1 MPLMQDALFPDSESP
16 VPSAPASGAA
26 PARRPARAPV
36 QRRADVEAA
45 TSDDALSALALELPA
60 GLHLGTSS
68 WTFPGWRDLVWRD
81 SYSESQLARRGLP
94 AYARH
99 PLLRTV
105 SLDRAF
111 YRPLTTTQYAQ
122 LAAQVPDGFR
132 FIVKAP
138 SLVSDALV
146 RGPEGRGLQTND
158 AFLDPALALSE
169 FVQPAI
175 DGLGAR
181 LGALVIQISPLP
193 ARWLAPPE
201 AFFDRLDS
209 LLRAL
214 PRPAE
219 RVAGA
224 VLAVEV
230 RDATLLQPRLAE
242 VLRAHGA
249 TYCLGLHARLPPIE
263 AQLPMLRALWPGP
276 LVCRW
281 NLHRKHGAHGYE
293 SAKADYA
300 PFDRLIDED
309 LETRQVLARVI
320 AGTTRAGHA
329 AYVSINNKAEGSAP
343 LSVLRLA
350 ESVAASMRQPR
361 PSVSPGGP
369 DATAAPGA

>member
-1 MPLMQDALFPDSESP
+1 MQDALFPDSESP
-16 VPSAPASGAA
+16 VPLAPANGVA
-26 PARRPARAPV
+26 PALRPARPPAAQP
-36 QRRADVEAA
+36 RADVEAA
-45 TSDDALSALALELPA
+45 TPDDALSALALRLPER
-60 GLHLGTSS
+60 LHLGTSS

-81 SYSESQLARRGLP
+81 TYAESLLARRGLP

-122 LAAQVPDGFR
+122 LAAQVPEGFR

-138 SLVSDALV
+138 SLVSDAWV
-146 RGPEGRGLQTND
+146 RGAEGRGLQANE
-158 AFLDPALALSE
+158 AFLDPGLTLAE
-169 FVQPAI
+169 FVQPAL
-175 DGLGAR
+175 DGLGTR
-181 LGALVIQISPLP
+181 LGALVLQISPLP
-193 ARWLAPPE
+193 TRWLASPG
-201 AFFDRLDS
+201 AFFDRLDT
-209 LLRAL
+209 LLAAL

-230 RDATLLQPRLAE
+230 RDAALLQPRLAD

-300 PFDRLIDED
+300 PFDRLVDED

-343 LSVLRLA
+343 LSVRRLA
-350 ESVAASMRQPR
+350 ESVAALVTPPDS
-361 PSVSPGGP
+361 SVSPGGP
-369 DATAAPGA
+369 GATAAPDA